1 MTDHHRDLEK
11 GQLYG
16 FGATAPEA
24 RFAVRRRT
32 AGLMSIVAIALVAAV
47 AAMVFTALPVDTAN
61 AATFSDTLI
70 R

>member
-1 MTDHHRDLEK
+1 MTDIRRDLEK

-24 RFAVRRRT
+24 RFAVHRRT
-32 AGLMSIVAIALVAAV
+32 AGLLSIVAIALVAAV
-47 AAMVFTALPVDTAN
+47 AAMVFTALPIDSAS
-61 AATFSDTLI
+61 ASTFSDTLT

>member
-1 MTDHHRDLEK
+1 MTDHHRDLER

-24 RFAVRRRT
+24 RFAVRQRS

-47 AAMVFTALPVDTAN
+47 AAMVLTALPFDSAS
-61 AATFSDTLI
+61 AAAFSDTLI
-70 R
+70 H

>member
-1 MTDHHRDLEK
+1 MTDIRRDLEN

-16 FGATAPEA
+16 FGATAPKA

-32 AGLMSIVAIALVAAV
+32 AGLLSIVALALMAAV
-47 AAMVFTALPVDTAN
+47 AAMLLTALPVDSAN
-61 AATFSDTLI
+61 ASTFTDALI